1 MTFCVDV
8 VLLLKIMNLKIKKL
22 SESAVL
28 PSYAS
33 DGDAGMDLVAVSV
46 DKSNNKYWEYNIGLA
61 LEIPRGFVGLLFPR
75 SSISKT
81 SHAFRNSVGVID
93 SGYRGEVKIRMSMDH
108 SNSQYKE
115 GDRVAQLVI
124 VALPWVEVEEVKE
137 LSSSQRD
144 QGGFGSTGK

>member
-22 SESAVL
+22 TESAVL

-46 DKSNNKYWEYNIGLA
+46 DKSNNKYWEYSTGLA
-61 LEIPRGFVGLLFPR
+61 LEIPKGFVGLLFPR

-81 SHAFRNSVGVID
+81 SHFLRNSVGVID

-108 SNSQYKE
+108 SSSQYKE
-115 GDRVAQLVI
+115 GDRIAQLVI
-124 VALPWVEVEEVKE
+124 VDLPWVEVEEVKE

-144 QGGFGSTGK
+144 KGGFGSTGK

>member
-1 MTFCVDV
+1 
-8 VLLLKIMNLKIKKL
+8 MNLKIKKL

-46 DKSNNKYWEYNIGLA
+46 DKSNNKYWEYSTGLA
-61 LEIPRGFVGLLFPR
+61 LEIPKGFVGLLFPR

-81 SHAFRNSVGVID
+81 SHSLRNSVGVID

-108 SNSQYKE
+108 SSSQYKE
-115 GDRVAQLVI
+115 GDRIAQLII
-124 VALPWVEVEEVKE
+124 VALPWIEVEEVKE
-137 LSSSQRD
+137 LSSSQRGE
-144 QGGFGSTGK
+144 GGFGSTGN